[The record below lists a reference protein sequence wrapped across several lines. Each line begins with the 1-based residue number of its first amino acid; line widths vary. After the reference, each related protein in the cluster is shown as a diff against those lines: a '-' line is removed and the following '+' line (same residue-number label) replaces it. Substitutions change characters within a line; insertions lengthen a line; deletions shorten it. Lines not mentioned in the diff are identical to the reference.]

1 MALFREDPTKFMDQ
15 YSRDFEQF
23 FMEVMKRKGGLRVK
37 ANTVYQEVVADRT
50 HIHMNATKWETLGTF
65 VQYLGKTGLCRV
77 DQTDKGDWMVQYIDR
92 DPRFLARQEEIA
104 RRAEQS
110 LDEEERAAAQMAKQ
124 IAEAQ
129 RAEEE
134 ARAAL
139 IAAGGEGGDKA
150 AAALFEAAQPSELK
164 EGRSEEEKIVF
175 SMGHSAA
182 AASSSAAAA
191 SSAASAS
198 TAAASSAAAAVPA
211 AASSAPYV
219 KPAAP
224 FTMSLA
230 RPSLL
235 QAFGSGESKGSA
247 GDGAAKRKAPTA
259 STLDSLMA
267 ENERIKS
274 QEQAAKKL
282 RAETAPPAPAA
293 AAAAP
298 AASSS
303 KRLDWWLAPNIVVK
317 VTRCAHNP
325 TCSSSAMR
333 ELWRGLSLSDRVL
346 SAVCCCAA
354 AAWCRPRY

>member
-1 MALFREDPTKFMDQ
+1 MALFRDDPTKFMDQ

-23 FMEVMKRKGGLRVK
+23 FMDVMKRKGGLRVK

-110 LDEEERAAAQMAKQ
+110 LDEEERAAAQIAKQ

-134 ARAAL
+134 AKAAL
-139 IAAGGEGGDKA
+139 AAAGGEGGDKA
-150 AAALFEAAQPSELK
+150 AALFDAAQPTELK
-164 EGRSEEEKIVF
+164 EGRSEEEMIVF

-182 AASSSAAAA
+182 AVSSSAAAA

-235 QAFGSGESKGSA
+235 QAFGSGGGESKGGAGA
-247 GDGAAKRKAPTA
+247 GDGGAKRKAPTA

-282 RAETAPPAPAA
+282 RADAAPPAPA
-293 AAAAP
+293 P
-298 AASSS
+298 LLLLPPLPLRPSVSTIGSRPTSSS
-303 KRLDWWLAPNIVVK
+303 RSVAAHKSAEAQSSRAQHRGVSVV
-317 VTRCAHNP
+317 V
-325 TCSSSAMR
+325 
-333 ELWRGLSLSDRVL
+333 
-346 SAVCCCAA
+346 
-354 AAWCRPRY
+354 